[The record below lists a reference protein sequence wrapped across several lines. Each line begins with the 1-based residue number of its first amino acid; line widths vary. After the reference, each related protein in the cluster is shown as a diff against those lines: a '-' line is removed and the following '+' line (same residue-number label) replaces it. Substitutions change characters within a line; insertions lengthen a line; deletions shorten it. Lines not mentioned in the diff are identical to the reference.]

1 MWKIVLS
8 SKAKKQSKIAL
19 RSAYCETI
27 ENLMK
32 IIAANPFQN
41 PPSYEKLEPPT
52 DNSYSRRISKQH
64 RLSYKV
70 YEQEKIIKILSLWT
84 HYEY

>member
-1 MWKIVLS
+1 MWQIVLS
-8 SKAKKQSKIAL
+8 SNAKKQSKKAL
-19 RSAYCETI
+19 KSTYRNII

-41 PPSYEKLEPPT
+41 PPPYEKLEPPT
-52 DNSYSRRISKQH
+52 DNSYSRRINRQH

-70 YEQEKIIKILSLWT
+70 YEKEKIIKILNLWT
-84 HYEY
+84 HYE

>member
-19 RSAYCETI
+19 KSAYCETI

-32 IIAANPFQN
+32 FIAVNPFQN
-41 PPSYEKLEPPT
+41 PPPYEKLEPPA

-70 YEQEKIIKILSLWT
+70 YEQEKNIKILSLWT
-84 HYEY
+84 HYE